1 MSFQIVLN
9 FATAQEAAAVL
20 LALAE
25 DEKAG
30 KPATKPAA
38 SAGNASAAKTEAN
51 AASSQPAGA
60 SAKTTVKEK
69 TSPAASGGKATNPA
83 PQPSPSP
90 APAEAANTS
99 LRDKQYPETGIGDL
113 INKFAGASKD
123 NLAVAKQVLKS
134 LGGATKGPEIK
145 AEFYD
150 AAHKAFTLLNSGT
163 AADVVLAGL
172 AGGEE
177 DGGLG

>member
-1 MSFQIVLN
+1 MSIKISLEFGN
-9 FATAQEAAAVL
+9 YEDAAAVL
-20 LALAE
+20 LALGA
-25 DEKAG
+25 DAKAS
-30 KPATKPAA
+30 KPAVT
-38 SAGNASAAKTEAN
+38 AGNASAAKTEAS
-51 AASSQPAGA
+51 AGTSQPAA
-60 SAKTTVKEK
+60 AAKTK
-69 TSPAASGGKATNPA
+69 TSPAASAGKATSPT
-83 PQPSPSP
+83 PPPSPSS
-90 APAEAANTS
+90 APAEAASTS

-113 INKFAGASKD
+113 INKFAGANKD

-150 AAHKAFTLLNSGT
+150 AAHKAFTLLNGGT

>member
-1 MSFQIVLN
+1 MSIKISLEFGN
-9 FATAQEAAAVL
+9 YEDAAAVL
-20 LALAE
+20 LALGA
-25 DEKAG
+25 DAKAG
-30 KPATKPAA
+30 KPAVT
-38 SAGNASAAKTEAN
+38 AGNASAAKTEAS
-51 AASSQPAGA
+51 AGTSQPAAA
-60 SAKTTVKEK
+60 SGKTK
-69 TSPAASGGKATNPA
+69 TSPAASAGKATNQA

-150 AAHKAFTLLNSGT
+150 AAHKAFTLLNGGT